1 MKTAFRH
8 QGNRAT
14 PSCFLLA
21 PIAGLMLIG
30 ALSPPAARGSEW
42 ANLSAGS
49 EEKGLRAVAVD
60 PMNPQRVFIGS
71 AKGIFTSGDGGKV
84 WVNCLD
90 LSSARR
96 AVPAGIGAA
105 QKAVVRELL
114 AAGDSREIAGAT
126 AIAIDPAN
134 QQKIVAGGVEGIYAS
149 TDGGKNWTKTKGAP
163 KDPPVTV
170 LGLAIDPTNP
180 DIVYAATIDSA
191 LLKSADGGKTWGR
204 IGLPGGEGTASSVA
218 VHPFDSNI
226 LYVGTPDALF
236 KTRNGGAAWEKTAAR
251 PKLAEGIAIDP
262 VNPDVVY
269 LATAAGLFKSPD
281 GGASWRDIGGEA
293 IGQRQVRTVAVSP
306 SDSNAVF
313 AAGAAGI
320 YGSGDGGVK
329 WQELSKGTSLANAMA
344 IAFDPLDSATIWAAA
359 SGGLYRTAVGKAA
372 AAGPQAPAV
381 GMPEAAASMGPGIAP
396 VEPKAEEIVPAQT
409 APSEEQVAVVPV
421 EEPPAVK
428 EAAVRAAAPEG
439 PPITTIDDVQTVM
452 GQFSHEPTVQEIQ
465 EVAMRFAEVHPDL
478 IEGWRK
484 GAKYRA
490 FLPKFKIQYDYNKQ
504 KTIAEKTGEQLDIQR
519 EDNYE
524 SGIQDKTDDS
534 PITGIQIIE
543 TVESTKEDKFRLVSG
558 WSSASADERRFQ
570 NNYTFSFEWDLG
582 DFLFNPDQVRISD
595 EARDLV
601 ELRNDTLET
610 VTQFYFQRRQLQLD
624 LLLSPAEELRERLRL
639 ELQLQEV
646 TANIDY
652 LTGGYLTQR
661 LNDVR
666 AGKPKPGIVKRLF
679 AI

>member
-1 MKTAFRH
+1 M
-8 QGNRAT
+8 
-14 PSCFLLA
+14 
-21 PIAGLMLIG
+21 
-30 ALSPPAARGSEW
+30 
-42 ANLSAGS
+42 
-49 EEKGLRAVAVD
+49 
-60 PMNPQRVFIGS
+60 
-71 AKGIFTSGDGGKV
+71 
-84 WVNCLD
+84 
-90 LSSARR
+90 
-96 AVPAGIGAA
+96 
-105 QKAVVRELL
+105 
-114 AAGDSREIAGAT
+114 
-126 AIAIDPAN
+126 
-134 QQKIVAGGVEGIYAS
+134 
-149 TDGGKNWTKTKGAP
+149 
-163 KDPPVTV
+163 
-170 LGLAIDPTNP
+170 
-180 DIVYAATIDSA
+180 
-191 LLKSADGGKTWGR
+191 
-204 IGLPGGEGTASSVA
+204 
-218 VHPFDSNI
+218 
-226 LYVGTPDALF
+226 
-236 KTRNGGAAWEKTAAR
+236 
-251 PKLAEGIAIDP
+251 
-262 VNPDVVY
+262 
-269 LATAAGLFKSPD
+269 
-281 GGASWRDIGGEA
+281 
-293 IGQRQVRTVAVSP
+293 RTVAVSP

-484 GAKYRA
+484 GAQYRA
-490 FLPKFKIQYDYNKQ
+490 LLPKFRIQYEYNKQ
-504 KTIAEKTGEQLDIQR
+504 KTIGEKRGVEQKIQR

-543 TVESTKEDKFRLVSG
+543 DVRSTSVHKYRMISG
-558 WSSASADERRFQ
+558 WSSDNADARRFQ
-570 NNYTFSFEWDLG
+570 NEYKFVFTWDFG
-582 DFLFNPDQVRISD
+582 DFLYNPSQVRISN
-595 EARDLV
+595 EARNLV
-601 ELRNDTLET
+601 RLRADVLET
-610 VTQFYFQRRQLQLD
+610 VTQLYFQRRHLQTD
-624 LLLSPAEELRERLRL
+624 LLLSPPEELRERLRL
-639 ELQLQEV
+639 ELQLQAA

-661 LNDVR
+661 LNDVK
-666 AGKPKPGIVKRLF
+666 AGKAKPGVVKRLF